1 MPIFE
6 GVLLP
11 PEVADPLFCFDLFP
25 WDGNSGHVL
34 DQRRHAR
41 ALALAY
47 MSSLPSA
54 LLALAFPLTPYR
66 LSIPLRC
73 MPLPCPPP
81 LPTHI
86 GDAGS
91 AAWCWT
97 PVPSQ
102 WPAHPGREVLYTA
115 QLQLHGKS
123 VTFAPSYLL
132 QSTVRSPAHLR
143 TPCFP

>member
-11 PEVADPLFCFDLFP
+11 PEVADPLFCFGLFP

-54 LLALAFPLTPYR
+54 LLALAFPPTPYR

-73 MPLPCPPP
+73 MPLPSPSPF
-81 LPTHI
+81 PTH
-86 GDAGS
+86 
-91 AAWCWT
+91 C
-97 PVPSQ
+97 
-102 WPAHPGREVLYTA
+102 
-115 QLQLHGKS
+115 
-123 VTFAPSYLL
+123 
-132 QSTVRSPAHLR
+132 
-143 TPCFP
+143 